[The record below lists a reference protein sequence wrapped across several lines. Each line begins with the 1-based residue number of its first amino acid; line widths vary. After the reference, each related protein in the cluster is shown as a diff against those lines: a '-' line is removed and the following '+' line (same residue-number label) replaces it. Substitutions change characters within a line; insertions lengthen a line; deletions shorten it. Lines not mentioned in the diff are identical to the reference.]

1 MAGRRTVLSGLA
13 GTNGEGEGMA
23 LGETIF
29 VSDLLYGFCAGLPV
43 CPFCCFFAQK
53 LAMARFKI
61 ILEYEGTR
69 YAGWQVQQGE
79 RTVQGAFFDACRQLF
94 DNRKFEFYGAG
105 RTDGGVHALQQ
116 VAHLDVDT
124 DLSPQRIRFGLNDR
138 LPYDINVLG
147 CEPAHPRF
155 HARYDATARSY
166 LYLISHRRTAFGKAN
181 VWWVK
186 DNLDLAKMREAAKCL
201 TGMKDFASFTDKDAE
216 TTSTKVEVM
225 WVDVLDQ
232 GDLTGIHIVG
242 SHFLW
247 KMVRRMTGVMVEAG
261 RGKLSP
267 GQIES
272 FFGKRSDIPAK
283 LTAPAS
289 GLYLEQIY
297 YRYDAP
303 KRGMD
308 VMPHILRLG

>member
-1 MAGRRTVLSGLA
+1 
-13 GTNGEGEGMA
+13 
-23 LGETIF
+23 
-29 VSDLLYGFCAGLPV
+29 
-43 CPFCCFFAQK
+43 
-53 LAMARFKI
+53 MARFKI
-61 ILEYEGTR
+61 TLEYEGTR

-124 DLSPQRIRFGLNDR
+124 DLSAQRIRFGLNDR
-138 LPYDINVLG
+138 LPYDINVLD
-147 CEPAHPRF
+147 CETAHPKF

-186 DNLDLAKMREAAKCL
+186 DKLDLAKMREAAKQL

-225 WVDVLDQ
+225 WVDVLNQ

-247 KMVRRMTGVMVEAG
+247 KMVRRMVGVMVETG
-261 RGKLSP
+261 RGKLP
-267 GQIES
+267 PKQIET

-297 YRYDAP
+297 YQNHPPR
-303 KRGMD
+303 RGME
-308 VMPHILRLG
+308 VMPQILRLR